1 MRRKL
6 SLLFLLL
13 PLFIFADSFLSLM
26 GENTPSWKHVQT
38 TEDKNNVKFYENIYT
53 SLDKKALKEKK
64 IPSVLHLIHLG
75 ARGLNKENL
84 KKASSWQKK
93 HPDWQV
99 IFWTDRKHKKA
110 FKNVQERYIDELI
123 SSQSEEY
130 FSTSNYKEK
139 EMLLAFEILKYQGGV
154 FVSLDSLDLAKFSD
168 EFLSY
173 DFFTTLSLPL
183 ETMASSSV
191 YISAEMIGSKTHHPI
206 IEKAIKLCKNKWQS
220 ISNAYVENDNSSHA
234 YRYMHRILYSL
245 EDAFKEKNNA
255 ENTKDIAFP
264 FYKIFPKEK
273 KPFDFTQEMKNW
285 VKLDYSIEDKINKN
299 LDATQKNLKLFYI
312 SLIVMTVLMA
322 LIMIFLLFKKRRSP
336 SH

>member
-1 MRRKL
+1 MRKKL
-6 SLLFLLL
+6 SLFFILL

-26 GENTPSWKHVQT
+26 GENTPSWKYVQT
-38 TEDKNNVKFYENIYT
+38 TEDKNNVKFYENIYS
-53 SLDKKALKEKK
+53 SLENIALEEKK
-64 IPSVLHLIHLG
+64 IPSILHLIHLG
-75 ARGLNKENL
+75 SRGLNKENL
-84 KKASSWQKK
+84 AKASSWQKK
-93 HPDWQV
+93 HPNWEV
-99 IFWTDRKHKKA
+99 VFWSDRKHKKT
-110 FKNVQERYIDELI
+110 FKNVQVKYIDEVI

-154 FVSLDSLDLAKFSD
+154 FASLDSLDLSRFSD

-183 ETMASSSV
+183 ETMASSSI
-191 YISAEMIGSKTHHPI
+191 YMSAEMIGSKTYHPI
-206 IEKAIKLCKNKWQS
+206 IERAIELCKNKWQI

-245 EDAFKEKNNA
+245 EDAFKEKNNTM
-255 ENTKDIAFP
+255 NTKDIAFP
-264 FYKIFPKEK
+264 FYKFYPLEK
-273 KPFDFTQEMKNW
+273 RQSDFTQEMKNW

-299 LDATQKNLKLFYI
+299 LDATEKNLKVYYI
-312 SLIVMTVLMA
+312 GLIVMTVLMV
-322 LIMIFLLFKKRRSP
+322 LLTIFLLFKKRRSP